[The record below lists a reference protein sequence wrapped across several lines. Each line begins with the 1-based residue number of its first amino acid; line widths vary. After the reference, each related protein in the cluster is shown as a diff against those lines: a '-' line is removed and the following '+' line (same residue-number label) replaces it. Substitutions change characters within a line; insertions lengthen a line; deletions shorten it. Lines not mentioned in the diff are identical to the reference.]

1 MTRKP
6 ALIADPTEVSRI
18 AAALQKETV
27 IAVDTE
33 FIRETTFFPKTALL
47 QLATDKEA
55 WLVDPLALT
64 KEQLQPILDV
74 LTAPAPIKILHAAF
88 ADQECFYWTYGVLA
102 EPVLDT
108 AVAGALL
115 GLGDNA
121 GLAKLL
127 REILNIHLPKG
138 RARAKWLARP
148 LPPELLSYAAED
160 VLHLVELGNRLME
173 RLKSKGRLEW
183 AFEESKYLPSDFD
196 PAPEDIAARLGK
208 NSGADGHHY
217 SVLAE
222 LVRWRED
229 RAKKSNM
236 PRNWISDN
244 ETLIA
249 LAKVRPRSI
258 EELRSFRGLSVKEV
272 ERSGASIVNAIQTGL
287 AAPKQEGS
295 NSRLPQLDEREEH
308 VLDFIQTYVSFLA
321 SKHEIAPRYL
331 LNANKAIRLLHKRK
345 GSIDEWVEQGIL
357 TEASKAL
364 IGDELAALLGGKRA
378 LGLKGDRVEIFEL

>member
-6 ALIADPTEVSRI
+6 ALISDPTEVSRI
-18 AAALQKETV
+18 AAALQKEPV

-47 QLATDKEA
+47 QFATDKEA
-55 WLVDPLALT
+55 WLVDPLACT
-64 KEQLQPILDV
+64 KEQLKPVLDV
-74 LTAPAPIKILHAAF
+74 LVNPDVIKIFHAAF
-88 ADQECFYWTYGVLA
+88 ADQECFYWSYGVLA

-127 REILNIHLPKG
+127 REILNVHLPKG

-148 LPPELLSYAAED
+148 LPFELLNYAVED
-160 VLHLVELGNRLME
+160 VVHLVELGRRLMD
-173 RLKSKGRLEW
+173 RLKAKGRLDW
-183 AFEESKYLPSDFD
+183 ALSESRYLPEDFD

-208 NSGADGHHY
+208 NSGVDGHHY
-217 SVLAE
+217 AVLAE

-229 RAKKSNM
+229 RAKKANL
-236 PRNWISDN
+236 PRNWVSDN

-249 LAKVRPRSI
+249 LAKVRPKNI
-258 EELRSFRGLSVKEV
+258 EELKSFRGLSVKEV
-272 ERSGASIVNAIQTGL
+272 ERSGTSILDAIKKGL
-287 AAPKQEGS
+287 TLPKQEGGGP
-295 NSRLPQLDEREEH
+295 RFPQLDDKEEH
-308 VLDFIQTYVSFLA
+308 LLDFIQTYVSFLA

-331 LNANKAIRLLHKRK
+331 LSAPKAIRLLHKRK
-345 GSIDEWVEQGIL
+345 DDVDAWVNAGIL
-357 TEASKAL
+357 TEAARAL
-364 IGDELAALLGGKRA
+364 IGEELKALLAGKRA